1 MSTEQAVPARSALRE
16 PMFWMVWGLPAVVVV
31 AGFLT
36 LAIAIRA
43 GGADASIDAVQR
55 MAQVQ
60 QTDLSADRAAE
71 RQGLGASLALR
82 DGRLVLQMLGN
93 VGETRRLNLQFE
105 HPTASSKDQVIA
117 LTREGDAWVADVAL
131 PEAAS
136 WHLTL
141 TPADRGWR
149 LDGRLDTASGIAI
162 LTPRFGH
169 G

>member
-1 MSTEQAVPARSALRE
+1 MSSEHVIDARSPLRE

-36 LAIAIRA
+36 LGIAIRA
-43 GGADASIDAVQR
+43 GGSDASIDTVQR

-71 RQGLGASLALR
+71 QHGLGASLALR
-82 DGRLVLQMLGN
+82 DGRIVLQMLGSP
-93 VGETRRLNLQFE
+93 GDTDALSLQFE
-105 HPTASSKDQVIA
+105 HPTSSALDQRIR
-117 LTREGDAWVADVAL
+117 LTREGDAWVAELTL

-141 TPADRGWR
+141 SPDDRRWR
-149 LDGRLDTASGIAI
+149 LDGRLDAGSAVAI
-162 LTPRFGH
+162 LKPRFGH

>member
-1 MSTEQAVPARSALRE
+1 MSSEHAIDARSPLRE
-16 PMFWMVWGLPAVVVV
+16 PMFWLVWGLPAIVVV

-36 LAIAIRA
+36 LGIAIRA
-43 GGADASIDAVQR
+43 GGSDASIDRVQR

-71 RQGLGASLALR
+71 HHGLGASLALR
-82 DGRLVLQMLGN
+82 DGRIVLQMLGSP
-93 VGETRRLNLQFE
+93 GDADALSLQFE
-105 HPTASSKDQVIA
+105 HPTSSA
-117 LTREGDAWVADVAL
+117 LDRQILLSREGDAWVADIAL

-141 TPADRGWR
+141 TPNDRRWR
-149 LDGRLDTASGIAI
+149 LDGRLEGGSAVAI
-162 LTPRFGH
+162 LRPRFGH

>member
-16 PMFWMVWGLPAVVVV
+16 PMFWVVWGLPAVVVV

-36 LAIAIRA
+36 LGIAIRA
-43 GGADASIDAVQR
+43 GGADASIDVVQR

-71 RQGLGASLALR
+71 QQGLGASLALR
-82 DGRLVLQMLGN
+82 EGRIVLQMLG
-93 VGETRRLNLQFE
+93 GAGDTDRLNLQFE
-105 HPTASSKDQVIA
+105 HPTASSQDRVIA
-117 LTREGDAWVADVAL
+117 LTREGEAWVAEVAL
-131 PEAAS
+131 PDAAS

-141 TPADRGWR
+141 TPGDRRWR
-149 LDGRLDTASGIAI
+149 LDGRLDAQSGIAI
-162 LTPRFGH
+162 LKPRFGH

>member
-1 MSTEQAVPARSALRE
+1 MTAEQAVPARSALRE
-16 PMFWMVWGLPAVVVV
+16 PMFWLVWGLPAVVVV

-36 LAIAIRA
+36 LGIAIRA

-71 RQGLGASLALR
+71 QQGLGASLALR
-82 DGRLVLQMLGN
+82 DGRVVLQMLGSI
-93 VGETRRLNLQFE
+93 GDTHRLNLQFE

-117 LTREGDAWVADVAL
+117 LTREGDAWVAEVTL

-141 TPADRGWR
+141 TPDDRRWR
-149 LDGRLDTASGIAI
+149 LDGRLDAHSGIAI